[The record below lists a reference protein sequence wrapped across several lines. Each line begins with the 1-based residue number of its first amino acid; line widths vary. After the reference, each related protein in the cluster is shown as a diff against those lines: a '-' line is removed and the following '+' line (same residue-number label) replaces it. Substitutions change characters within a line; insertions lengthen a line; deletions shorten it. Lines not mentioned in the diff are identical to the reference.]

1 MSEKIATRYAYG
13 EELAKI
19 GAAPEIVVFDAD
31 VSTCTMSCMFGN
43 KYPERFFNMGI
54 AEANMAGTA
63 AGMSTLGYKP
73 FINSFAMFT
82 AGRAFEQ
89 IRNSIAYPDLNVK
102 IVGTHAG
109 LGVGEDGATHQCLE
123 DIALMRSVPNMT
135 VICPADANETRHA
148 VRSLVEYD
156 HPAYLRLARLPGE
169 TVTEIDGYEF
179 RIGKAVCLKDGT
191 DATLIAV
198 GMMVER
204 AVKAAE
210 ILEKEDIRVRV
221 LDMHTIKP
229 LDEEAVIKAAEET
242 GRIIAVEE
250 HNIMGGLGSAVAEC
264 IGENCPVPVRRIGVR
279 DVFGRSGNGEKLLDY
294 YGLSVE
300 NIVMAVKQSCRES
313 Q

>member
-13 EELAKI
+13 EELAEI

-169 TVTEIDGYEF
+169 TVTEIDEYEF

-242 GRIIAVEE
+242 GRIVTVEE

-300 NIVMAVKQSCRES
+300 NIVMAVRQSCRES